1 MHLRDIVSGAKT
13 SLQSYQIKTICV
25 PHYEGLTIKD
35 ILAYAGKHDVVM
47 QALPVPKECLRLE
60 RSYISNLIY
69 SIVGQP
75 YKDWVD
81 VRVNE
86 RNRKVAVVGNQL
98 INMDPEIARVF
109 RQSTQ
114 VSTTNGTSCHLMKSS
129 AKRRRTKA
137 EILAD
142 RAARR
147 DGVKGQQ
154 EAVEM
159 LEQMAANWEQEK
171 KRHAEEM
178 AQMRNEV

>member
-1 MHLRDIVSGAKT
+1 
-13 SLQSYQIKTICV
+13 
-25 PHYEGLTIKD
+25 
-35 ILAYAGKHDVVM
+35 
-47 QALPVPKECLRLE
+47 
-60 RSYISNLIY
+60 
-69 SIVGQP
+69 
-75 YKDWVD
+75 
-81 VRVNE
+81 
-86 RNRKVAVVGNQL
+86 
-98 INMDPEIARVF
+98 
-109 RQSTQ
+109 
-114 VSTTNGTSCHLMKSS
+114 MKSS

-159 LEQMAANWEQEK
+159 LEQMAASWEQEK